1 MTVVNDEGTGFPSGF
16 DAKTIGFLFVHRS
29 ILICVV
35 VVFYCTSYLV
45 SGIRTLYINLYLK
58 HKKLIYLMG

>member
-45 SGIRTLYINLYLK
+45 SGDKDPLYSFCI
-58 HKKLIYLMG
+58 